1 VDALLETFPPDAVKI
16 ALVLLLG
23 LFVGLEREEHKQRD
37 AEWAFGGV
45 RTFPLIGLIGYA
57 LALLAGGDVVLIAI
71 GLVVIGAFMALSFHH
86 KLKTAAEP
94 GVTTEMTGLATYL
107 IGALVQRDQFWIAA
121 TIAVLGVLLLELKR
135 GLEGLTRRFAPDEI
149 VTLAKFLLLT
159 VVILPVLPHG
169 HLTRFDLDPFAI
181 WVVVVAV
188 SAVSYGTYLIQRLI
202 KGRGGVLLSA
212 LLGGAYSS
220 TMTTVALARKARSAA
235 RPDLFAGSIVV
246 ASAIMYARLILL
258 LALFNGELARTLA
271 PWFGGL
277 AAVGL
282 GAGLLVARRHDAGE
296 GRPEGEPAVHNPL
309 ELRTA
314 IVFALVFTAVL
325 VATQLAREY
334 VGDAGLYGLAAIMGV
349 VDVDPF
355 LVGLAEVAGGTTSL
369 TVAAGAIVIVAVS
382 NNVAKA
388 IYALVFADRKTGRR
402 ALVLMLGL
410 AALGLIPLL
419 GV

>member
-1 VDALLETFPPDAVKI
+1 VESLLQTFPPDAVKI
-16 ALVLLLG
+16 GLVLLLG

-45 RTFPLIGLIGYA
+45 RTFPLIGLVGYA
-57 LALLAGGDVVLIAI
+57 LALLAGGQVLAIAL
-71 GLVVIGAFMALSFHH
+71 GLVVVGAFMALSFHH
-86 KLKTAAEP
+86 KLKTTAEP
-94 GVTTEMTGLATYL
+94 GVTTEMSGLATYL
-107 IGALVQRDQFWIAA
+107 MGALVQRDQFWIAA
-121 TIAVLGVLLLELKR
+121 TIAVFSVLLLELKR

-149 VTLAKFLLLT
+149 ITLAKFLLLT
-159 VVILPVLPHG
+159 VVILPILPDR
-169 HLTRFDLDPFAI
+169 HLTQFNLNPFSI

-188 SAVSYGTYLIQRLI
+188 SGVSYGTYLVQRVI

-220 TMTTVALARKARSAA
+220 TLTTVALARRARDAG
-235 RPDLFAGSIVV
+235 RPNLFAGSILV

-258 LALFNGELARTLA
+258 LALFNGALAGVVA

-277 AAVGL
+277 AVLGL
-282 GAGLLVARRHDAGE
+282 GTGLLFARRDATGD
-296 GRPEGEPAVHNPL
+296 RPEAEAAVHNPL

-314 IVFALVFTAVL
+314 VVFALVFTAVL

-334 VGDAGLYGLAAIMGV
+334 VGDAGLYALAAIMGV

-355 LVGLAEVAGGTTSL
+355 LVGIAEVAGGGTSMG
-369 TVAAGAIVIVAVS
+369 VAAGAVVIVAVS

-388 IYALVFADRKTGRR
+388 IYALVFADRRTGRR
-402 ALVLMLGL
+402 ALLLMLGL